1 MQTDLRTGEA
11 LPEGLLKHMPRS
23 RALIILWLAAPI
35 AQEEKV
41 LQ

>member
-23 RALIILWLAAPI
+23 QALIALRLAAPI
-35 AQEEKV
+35 AQEEKA